1 MTEIECFEAYSVFQI
16 VSIPLTLAEWKRSEL
31 TPGGIYEKRKPSINI
46 SVSKD
51 LTILIVISKIDLHQI
66 FLRTP
71 TALSL
76 FYASTSQKSNI
87 EAIFN

>member
-16 VSIPLTLAEWKRSEL
+16 VSIPLTLAEL

-51 LTILIVISKIDLHQI
+51 LTILIVISKIDLH
-66 FLRTP
+66 
-71 TALSL
+71 
-76 FYASTSQKSNI
+76 
-87 EAIFN
+87 